1 MEYQAF
7 TQGVRP
13 GSVTTSHEVI
23 ILICYMVSKSPQP
36 VSLEQLGRA
45 LLREELVNYF
55 EFSSVSEYLVKDGH
69 LIANDQGLYTVSK
82 LGATT
87 ASTFESDLPTAVRER
102 AMASLE
108 RILKLL
114 RRQEENRVEIEKT
127 PDGYRL
133 SMTITD
139 IGTDLL
145 SLTMFMPTKEECET
159 LRKRFLNDPLTIY
172 KGIFALLTGDME
184 TVGELIP
191 SGDDL
196 FDE

>member
-7 TQGVRP
+7 TEGVRP

-45 LLREELVNYF
+45 LLKEELVNYF
-55 EFSSVSEYLVKDGH
+55 EFANAAEYLVKEGH
-69 LIANDQGLYTVSK
+69 LAEASKGLYTVSE

-87 ASTFESDLPTAVRER
+87 ASTFEADLPTAVGER
-102 AMASLE
+102 AMASLGG
-108 RILKLL
+108 IQKLL
-114 RRQEENRVEIEKT
+114 RRQEENHVEITKT
-127 PDGYRL
+127 DDGFEL

-139 IGTDLL
+139 IGTNLMSIKL
-145 SLTMFMPTKEECET
+145 FMPTMERCEAIRR
-159 LRKRFLNDPLTIY
+159 LFLNDPLVVY
-172 KGIFALLTGDME
+172 KGVLALLTGDME

-191 SGDDL
+191 SGENL
-196 FDE
+196 FD

>member
-7 TQGVRP
+7 TEGVRP

-55 EFSSVSEYLVKDGH
+55 EFTNASEYLVKSGH
-69 LIANDQGLYTVSK
+69 LTDAGKGLYTVSE
-82 LGATT
+82 LGQST
-87 ASTFESDLPTAVRER
+87 AKTFESDLPAAVRER
-102 AMASLE
+102 AMSSLE
-108 RILKLL
+108 NILKLL

-127 PDGYRL
+127 PDGYQL

-139 IGTDLL
+139 IGTDLM
-145 SLTMFMPTKEECET
+145 SIAMFMPTMEECEAV
-159 LRKRFLNDPLTIY
+159 RRRFLNDPLTVY
-172 KGIFALLTGDME
+172 KGVFALLTGDMK

-191 SGDDL
+191 SGDNL
-196 FDE
+196 FD

>member
-7 TQGVRP
+7 TEGVRP

-55 EFSSVSEYLVKDGH
+55 EFTNASEYLVKSGH
-69 LIANDQGLYTVSK
+69 LTDAGKGLYTVSE
-82 LGATT
+82 LGQST
-87 ASTFESDLPTAVRER
+87 AKTFESDLPAAVRER
-102 AMASLE
+102 AMSSLE
-108 RILKLL
+108 NILKLL

-127 PDGYRL
+127 PDGYQL

-139 IGTDLL
+139 IGTDLM
-145 SLTMFMPTKEECET
+145 SIVMFMPTMEECEAV
-159 LRKRFLNDPLTIY
+159 RRRFLNDPLTVY
-172 KGIFALLTGDME
+172 KGVFALLTGDMK

-191 SGDDL
+191 SGDNL
-196 FDE
+196 FD

>member
-7 TQGVRP
+7 TEGVRP

>member
-7 TQGVRP
+7 TEGVRP

-55 EFSSVSEYLVKDGH
+55 EFANASEYLVKSGH
-69 LIANDQGLYTVSK
+69 LIDAGKGLYTVSE
-82 LGATT
+82 LGQST
-87 ASTFESDLPTAVRER
+87 AKTFESDLPAAVRSR
-102 AMASLE
+102 AMSSLGN
-108 RILKLL
+108 ILKLL

-127 PDGYRL
+127 PDGYQL

-139 IGTDLL
+139 IGTDLM
-145 SLTMFMPTKEECET
+145 SIKMFMPTMDECEAV
-159 LRKRFLNDPLTIY
+159 RRRFLNDPLTIY
-172 KGIFALLTGDME
+172 KGVFALLTGDMK

-196 FDE
+196 FD